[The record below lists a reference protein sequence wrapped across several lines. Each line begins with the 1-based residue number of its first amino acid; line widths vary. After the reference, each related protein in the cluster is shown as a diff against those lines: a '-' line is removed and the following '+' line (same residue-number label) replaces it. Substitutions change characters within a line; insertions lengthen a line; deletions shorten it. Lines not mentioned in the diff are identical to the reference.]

1 MWFDGDLPW
10 YKPQKITKQTKTRNA
25 FHYSH
30 PCDKRRILTSL
41 GVGDF
46 LGKSVSLRGPNLAI
60 EGGAPEDKA
69 GACEAEFQKMMD
81 GMMFSSRNIF
91 GP

>member
-1 MWFDGDLPW
+1 MDLLRILGKKYQKLWFDGDFLPGTIR
-10 YKPQKITKQTKTRNA
+10 KKSPNKQKQEMCSIE
-25 FHYSH
+25 SH

-46 LGKSVSLRGPNLAI
+46 LGKSVSLAGPNLAI

-69 GACEAEFQKMMD
+69 GACEAESKK
-81 GMMFSSRNIF
+81 
-91 GP
+91 